1 MTHEHAV
8 VDMDRHFT
16 IDPETMVIS
25 CEGEVK
31 ALRQGDH
38 AAERYTFDM
47 PRFIEG
53 HDMSLCNAVQAHYN
67 NTKYDKP
74 TRTTTE
80 NKSFDSVEDF
90 GIVADDESK
99 VSFSWLIQG
108 DATQLDGTM
117 NFCIRFAC
125 VDDAGEVT
133 YQKFTEVFEGVPVGE
148 TIYNSEAIANEYAD
162 VLVKWREEMLS
173 DIEKAGL
180 VKTVNGKSP
189 DKNGNIEVVSA
200 ARIANIVLDANSWTG
215 SNNLYSQIVSVDGV
229 TKNSQVDLTPSVEQL
244 VVFYEKDL
252 TLVTENENGVVT
264 VYAIGQKP
272 TNNYTV
278 QATITEVSL

>member
-1 MTHEHAV
+1 MAHEHAV
-8 VDMDRHFT
+8 VDMDRHFV
-16 IDPETMVIS
+16 IDPGTMIIS

-38 AAERYTFDM
+38 ASERYTFEM

-53 HDMSLCNAVQAHYN
+53 HDMSLCNAVQVHYN
-67 NTKYDKP
+67 NIKYDSA

-90 GIVADDESK
+90 GIVDDEEN

-108 DATQLDGTM
+108 DATKIDGTM

-125 VDDAGEVT
+125 VDDDGNIS

-148 TIYNSEAIANEYAD
+148 TIHNTEVVANENAD

-189 DKNGNIEVVSA
+189 DKNGNIEVGSV
-200 ARIANIVLDANSWTG
+200 ARIANIVLNANGWTG
-215 SNNLYSQIVSVDGV
+215 SNNLYSQVVSVDGV

-272 TNNYTV
+272 TNDYTV